1 MAEDLVKQSVL
12 DRLIG
17 SDRIVAGGG
26 GAGRPARTWEESVR
40 LLERNVL
47 RDLEHLL
54 NTRQI
59 SDPAAFPH
67 EHLERSVYNYGLLD
81 FSNLSADSSRTPDE
95 IRRLIKEA
103 IELFEPRLTDVEVV
117 DPDSEEEDGGSGKLH
132 RRVRFRVE
140 ATLRTDPEPERVE
153 FDTVLDVTR
162 KRFEVSGEPH
172 A

>member
-1 MAEDLVKQSVL
+1 MTEDLVKQSVY
-12 DRLIG
+12 DRLVG
-17 SDRIVAGGG
+17 SDLVFTGGG
-26 GAGRPARTWEESVR
+26 GKGRPARTWEESVR
-40 LLERNVL
+40 VLEENVL

-54 NTRQI
+54 NTRQV
-59 SDPAAFPH
+59 SDPASSPH
-67 EHLERSVYNYGLLD
+67 DHLEKSLYNYGLLD

-103 IELFEPRLTDVEVV
+103 IELFEPRLTDVDVV
-117 DPDSEEEDGGSGKLH
+117 DPEEGKEPKDGWSL
-132 RRVRFRVE
+132 RRTVRFRVE

-162 KRFEVSGEPH
+162 KRFELSSEPH

>member
-12 DRLIG
+12 DRLTG
-17 SDRIVAGGG
+17 ADLVVTGGG
-26 GAGRPARTWEESVR
+26 GQGRPARTWGESVR
-40 LLERNVL
+40 VLEENVL
-47 RDLEHLL
+47 RDLERLL

-59 SDPAAFPH
+59 SHPAGPPH
-67 EHLERSVYNYGLLD
+67 EHLEKSVFNYGLLD

-117 DPDSEEEDGGSGKLH
+117 DPLAGQETKKDQRL
-132 RRVRFRVE
+132 RRTVRFRVE
-140 ATLRTDPEPERVE
+140 ATLRTDPDPERVE
-153 FDTVLDVTR
+153 FDTVLDVTS
-162 KRFEVSGEPH
+162 KRFEVRGEPH